1 MFRGVR
7 EGKKMNYRKAGVNV
21 IAVLAVL
28 VIVGLAM
35 ASSEATMATLTRY
48 FCGAAVAVFAIAST
62 VGLATRLRA

>member
-1 MFRGVR
+1 
-7 EGKKMNYRKAGVNV
+7 VNV